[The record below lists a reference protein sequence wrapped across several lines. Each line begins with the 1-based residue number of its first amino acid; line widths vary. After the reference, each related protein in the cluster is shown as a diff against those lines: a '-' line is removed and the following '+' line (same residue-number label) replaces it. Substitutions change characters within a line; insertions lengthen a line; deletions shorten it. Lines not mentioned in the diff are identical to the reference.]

1 MIKIL
6 KPKNIVINDKTQ
18 EKIRMRYLED
28 QKSLKSFKIIK

>member
-6 KPKNIVINDKTQ
+6 KPKNIVKNDKTQ
-18 EKIRMRYLED
+18 EKIRMLYFQD